1 MKANFYLLVFGL
13 KVEREEKDLKLL
25 MFGNREGSCR
35 TEWTRLSLKTKKK
48 KHLCCS
54 KQTEFLLRASD
65 FAADAGVTTQF
76 KAFSV

>member
-1 MKANFYLLVFGL
+1 
-13 KVEREEKDLKLL
+13 

-35 TEWTRLSLKTKKK
+35 TEWTQLSFKKK
-48 KHLCCS
+48 CLCCS
-54 KQTEFLLRASD
+54 KQTDFLLRVSD